1 MTEETTPE
9 GERYEYRLI
18 IDPDSAELLQYEVA
32 EADKPMPLLRVTLE
46 ETAWVDR
53 LGERP

>member
-1 MTEETTPE
+1 M
-9 GERYEYRLI
+9 
-18 IDPDSAELLQYEVA
+18 LQYEVA